1 MGIYQ
6 NSEDESMKQSCNI
19 CGKQVLT
26 KKKLKQHQDAVHRN
40 KGFKCTECDHWY
52 KTRSSLSQ
60 NIGAVHDG
68 VNFMGHGFYRTWIY
82 STWVMGRYLESKW
95 ISVNLNNS

>member
-60 NIGAVHDG
+60 HIRAVHDG
-68 VNFMGHGFYRTWIY
+68 VKYQCRQCDYKAT
-82 STWVMGRYLESKW
+82 
-95 ISVNLNNS
+95 

>member
-40 KGFKCTECDHWY
+40 KGFKCTECDHW
-52 KTRSSLSQ
+52 
-60 NIGAVHDG
+60 
-68 VNFMGHGFYRTWIY
+68 
-82 STWVMGRYLESKW
+82 
-95 ISVNLNNS
+95 